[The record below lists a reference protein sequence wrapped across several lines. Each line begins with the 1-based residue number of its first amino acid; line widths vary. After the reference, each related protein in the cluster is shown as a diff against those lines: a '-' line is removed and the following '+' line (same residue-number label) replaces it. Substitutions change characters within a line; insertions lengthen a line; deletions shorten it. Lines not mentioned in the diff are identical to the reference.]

1 MDGDT
6 QVNQFTFEKMV
17 EFSTDLY
24 IKYTREGKIIYCN
37 DSISITGYSKQDI
50 IGKNVFEL
58 LLPEDLEKIKEKFS
72 DVQNNISKIYLDKWI
87 HKQNGS
93 IVYFESYGTI
103 IGDEIVFISKN
114 ITKFQEKS
122 LNSWKIINSFFNST
136 HLIMG
141 IVKLIHKIIDCD
153 QTVCCDPTHFN
164 DIMYI
169 KLNESSMNFLN
180 TNEDS
185 DSIQN
190 KTASE
195 TGLTTYYIEFWIEHY
210 LQVKQKKI
218 PINFDY
224 NQSNISY
231 WSTVSSIDESL
242 NIFSYIL
249 EESKFT
255 TELGQDRQNDIQ
267 ERMRLIAFVSH
278 EIRNYV
284 NGIYGLT
291 ELIGYSSEIS
301 EENTENLKL
310 IENCTDNLLRLI
322 DDTLEWTRIAQ
333 VNINLN
339 LEDLIFTEFISEI
352 ERRFLFLANK
362 KDINIIFTLSPDL
375 KKLKL
380 RADVEKLNQIFSSLI
395 GNSLRFTKR
404 LGTITV
410 DISVKEQQIGL
421 YSDSIWINFK
431 ISDDGIGIPE
441 QILPIIFK
449 PYDQANLKIEELE
462 GVGLGLFLTK
472 RLIEQMK
479 GSITVESTIN
489 VGTVFKFSL
498 NMALI
503 KINF

>member
-1 MDGDT
+1 MDGDSKL
-6 QVNQFTFEKMV
+6 NQFTFEKMV
-17 EFSTDLY
+17 DFSTDLY

-37 DSISITGYSKQDI
+37 ESIAITGYSKQDV

-58 LLPEDLEKIKEKFS
+58 VLPEDLDKLKQKFI
-72 DVQNNISKIYLDKWI
+72 DVQNNISKIYVDKWI
-87 HKQNGS
+87 HKKNGS
-93 IVYFESYGTI
+93 IIYFETYGSI
-103 IGDEIVFISKN
+103 IGEELLFISKN
-114 ITKFQEKS
+114 TTKFEEHI
-122 LNSWKIINSFFNST
+122 LNNWKIINSFFNST

-141 IVKLIHKIIDCD
+141 IVKLIHKIKDCD
-153 QTVCCDPTHFN
+153 ESVCCDPTHF
-164 DIMYI
+164 DDLLYI
-169 KLNESSMNFLN
+169 KLNESSMNLLD
-180 TNEDS
+180 TNENS
-185 DSIQN
+185 ESIQD
-190 KTASE
+190 KTASK
-195 TGLTTYYIEFWIEHY
+195 TGLSTYYIQYWIERY
-210 LQVKQKKI
+210 LKVKQQKI

-224 NQSNISY
+224 TQNNISY
-231 WSTVSSIDESL
+231 WSTLSSVDESL

-255 TELGQDRQNDIQ
+255 LELGQERQNDIQ

-291 ELIGYSSEIS
+291 ELISYSPEIS
-301 EENTENLKL
+301 GENTENLKL

-333 VNINLN
+333 VNVNLN
-339 LEDLIFTEFISEI
+339 LDDLVFPEFISEI
-352 ERRFLFLANK
+352 ERRFLFLAKK
-362 KDINIIFTLSPDL
+362 KDINIIFNLSDDL

-404 LGTITV
+404 HGTINV
-410 DISVKEQQIGL
+410 DISVKEQEIGL

-431 ISDDGIGIPE
+431 ITDDGIGIPE
-441 QILPIIFK
+441 EILPIIFI
-449 PYDQANLKIEELE
+449 PYDQENLKIEELE

-472 RLIEQMK
+472 RLIEQMN
-479 GSITVESTIN
+479 GTITVESTID
-489 VGTVFKFSL
+489 VGTIFRFSL